1 MRVQAQLKHAGRTLD
16 IDGQGNGPIDA
27 FVAGLQSGLG
37 HTVRVLDY
45 HEHAVSGGAN
55 AQAVAYIE
63 LRIGE
68 RTLFGVGRDADI
80 VAASLKAILS
90 GLNRSGM
97 KQITQEATWQ
107 TN

>member
-1 MRVQAQLKHAGRTLD
+1 MRCAGRTLD

-27 FVAGLQSGLG
+27 FVAGLQTGLG
-37 HTVRVLDY
+37 QTVRVLDY

-90 GLNRSGM
+90 GLNRTGM
-97 KQITQEATWQ
+97 EVNTQETTWQ